1 MSGLIEDVQTMAL
14 LHFAIFAVVFG
25 TLTLYF
31 FYLIWRN
38 FHRARVIEDTPTA
51 LVRSAPQGYIEL
63 EGAGRSLLEQPITSP
78 LTKTSCVWYRFKIEK
93 EKHSSRSG
101 SNWSDVESGSSET
114 PFLFYDSTG
123 ECLVDPRKAEV
134 TPGVKKV
141 WYGSTKWP
149 GVYEEKGFFG
159 ELLGTRYRYTEERI
173 DGRELYILGWFDTVR
188 STDNTVSAEVSAL
201 LKRWKQDQSGLLK
214 RLDADADGSIDN
226 DEWQTAR
233 QQAQREV
240 IADRAARSAEAET
253 NVIRASHHD
262 RYPFLISAK
271 PQFLLVDRYRRHALY
286 TLLAS
291 LVGAG
296 FLAWLLV
303 VRF

>member
-1 MSGLIEDVQTMAL
+1 MAM
-14 LHFAIFAVVFG
+14 LHFAIIVTVFG
-25 TLTLYF
+25 VLTCYF

-63 EGAGRSLLEQPITSP
+63 EGAGKTLSEQPIMAP

-101 SNWSDVESGSSET
+101 SNWSDVESGNSET

-159 ELLGTRYRYTEERI
+159 ELVGTRYRYTEERI

-188 STDNTVSAEVSAL
+188 STDTTVSAEVSAL
-201 LKRWKQDQSGLLK
+201 LKRWKQDQAVLLQRFDK
-214 RLDADADGSIDN
+214 DDSGSID
-226 DEWQTAR
+226 DGEWQAAR

-240 IADRAARSAEAET
+240 ITDRAARSAEAGT

-271 PQFLLVDRYRRHALY
+271 PQFLLASRYRRHALY

-291 LVGAG
+291 LAGTG

>member
-1 MSGLIEDVQTMAL
+1 MPGFIEDIQTMAL
-14 LHFAIFAVVFG
+14 LHFAIFATVLG

-63 EGAGRSLLEQPITSP
+63 EGAGRTLPDQPVMAP
-78 LTKTSCVWYRFKIEK
+78 LTNTPCVWYRFRIEK
-93 EKHSSRSG
+93 EKHGSRSG
-101 SNWSDVESGSSET
+101 SNWSEVDAGSSET

-134 TPGVKKV
+134 TPGIKKV

-149 GVYEEKGFFG
+149 GVHENKGFFG
-159 ELLGTRYRYTEERI
+159 ELIGTRYRYTEERI

-188 STDNTVSAEVSAL
+188 STDNTVGAEVSAL
-201 LKRWKQDQSGLLK
+201 LKFWKQDQAALLK
-214 RLDADADGSIDN
+214 RFDADTDGSIDS

-233 QQAQREV
+233 QQAHREV
-240 IADRAARSAEAET
+240 IANRAARSAEAAT
-253 NVIRASHHD
+253 SVIRAGHHD

-271 PQFLLVDRYRRHALY
+271 PQFLLASRYRRHALY

-291 LVGAG
+291 LAGAG
-296 FLAWLLV
+296 LLAWLFA

>member
-1 MSGLIEDVQTMAL
+1 MAM
-14 LHFAIFAVVFG
+14 LHFAIIVTVFG
-25 TLTLYF
+25 VLTGYF

-63 EGAGRSLLEQPITSP
+63 EGAGKTLSEQPIMAP

-101 SNWSDVESGSSET
+101 SNWSDVESGNSET
-114 PFLFYDSTG
+114 PFLFYDATG

-159 ELLGTRYRYTEERI
+159 ELVGTRYRYTEERI

-188 STDNTVSAEVSAL
+188 STDTTVSAEVSAL
-201 LKRWKQDQSGLLK
+201 LKRWKQDQAVLLQRFDK
-214 RLDADADGSIDN
+214 DDSGSID
-226 DEWQTAR
+226 DGEWQAAR

-240 IADRAARSAEAET
+240 ITDRAARSAEAGT

-271 PQFLLVDRYRRHALY
+271 PQFLLASRYRRHALY

-291 LVGAG
+291 LAGTG

>member
-1 MSGLIEDVQTMAL
+1 VSGLIEDIQTMAM
-14 LHFAIFAVVFG
+14 LHFAIIVTVFG
-25 TLTLYF
+25 VLTCYF

-63 EGAGRSLLEQPITSP
+63 EGAGKALSEQLIMAP

-101 SNWSDVESGSSET
+101 SNWSDVESGNSET
-114 PFLFYDSTG
+114 PFLFYDATG

-159 ELLGTRYRYTEERI
+159 ELVGTRYRYTEERI

-188 STDNTVSAEVSAL
+188 STDTTVSAEVSAL
-201 LKRWKQDQSGLLK
+201 LKRWKQDQAVLLQRFDK
-214 RLDADADGSIDN
+214 DDSGSID
-226 DEWQTAR
+226 DGEWQAAR

-240 IADRAARSAEAET
+240 ITDRAARSAEAGT

-271 PQFLLVDRYRRHALY
+271 PQFLLASRYRRHALY

-291 LVGAG
+291 LAGTG

>member
-1 MSGLIEDVQTMAL
+1 MSGFVEDIQTMAL

-25 TLTLYF
+25 ALTLYF

-63 EGAGRSLLEQPITSP
+63 EGAGRSLAEQPIVAP
-78 LTKTSCVWYRFKIEK
+78 LTSTPCVWYRFKIEK

-114 PFLFYDSTG
+114 PFMFYDSTG
-123 ECLVDPRKAEV
+123 ECLVDPRKAEF
-134 TPGVKKV
+134 TPGFKKV

-173 DGRELYILGWFDTVR
+173 DGRELYILGWFDTLR
-188 STDNTVSAEVSAL
+188 STDNSVSTEVSAL
-201 LKRWKQDQSGLLK
+201 LKRWKQDQAALLN
-214 RLDADADGSIDN
+214 RFDTNADGSIDS
-226 DEWQTAR
+226 DEWQAVR

-240 IADRAARSAEAET
+240 LADRAARSAEAET
-253 NVIRASHHD
+253 NVIRANSHT

-271 PQFLLVDRYRRHALY
+271 PQFLLVDRYRRHAIY

-291 LVGAG
+291 LAGAG
-296 FLAWLLV
+296 FLAWLFA